1 MILNFEVLKM
11 TVLTVE
17 TLFIDHNNNIFKVN
31 GRDTGE
37 EIVAQRDRPSTV
49 DMQQVIFSIISR
61 IIISRKVPFKDP
73 FQPKILKF

>member
-1 MILNFEVLKM
+1 MLNFHVFKM
-11 TVLTVE
+11 AIFAVDI
-17 TLFIDHNNNIFKVN
+17 LFMAHNNNIFKVN

>member
-1 MILNFEVLKM
+1 MPRTGYLWLIITHL
-11 TVLTVE
+11 
-17 TLFIDHNNNIFKVN
+17 FKVN

-61 IIISRKVPFKDP
+61 IIISRNGSV
-73 FQPKILKF
+73 

>member
-1 MILNFEVLKM
+1 MLNFQVLKM
-11 TVLTVE
+11 AIFAVE
-17 TLFIDHNNNIFKVN
+17 TLFMDYNNIFKVN

>member
-1 MILNFEVLKM
+1 MLNFQVLKM
-11 TVLTVE
+11 TVFAVN
-17 TLFIDHNNNIFKVN
+17 TLNMDQNNNIFKVN

-61 IIISRKVPFKDP
+61 IIFPNGSV
-73 FQPKILKF
+73 

>member
-1 MILNFEVLKM
+1 MPRTAYLWLIITHL
-11 TVLTVE
+11 
-17 TLFIDHNNNIFKVN
+17 FKVN

-61 IIISRKVPFKDP
+61 IIISRNGSV
-73 FQPKILKF
+73 